1 MGSQQ
6 ELSIPVARTKSVQKQ
21 NLNLSQE
28 LQSGYTNLRSCSGY
42 LHNLR
47 TDNWTPNKEKNNILE
62 NWSRIK

>member
-21 NLNLSQE
+21 NLN
-28 LQSGYTNLRSCSGY
+28 QSGYTNLRSCSGY

-47 TDNWTPNKEKNNILE
+47 TDNWTPNKEKKNILE
-62 NWSRIK
+62 NWSRIQ